1 MMKRMIGRQ
10 ALRMRGIAVVV
21 ALGVLAV
28 APRSSA
34 ADDASESAELVQKA
48 RLTFQTFMSDRDLG
62 STVRAHL
69 KRAKGIVIA
78 PQILRGAFIVGMS
91 GGSGVMLARDDK
103 GEWAG
108 QTIAGASFGLQAG
121 GDSSEVILLA
131 MTERGVSALL
141 SHSVKL
147 GADVGIALGPVGI
160 GAAAE
165 TANIS
170 ADILSW
176 SRATGAYAGASL
188 KGAIVAT
195 RDDWNEAYDGKEV
208 SPIDILIRPDQ
219 SGKNTASTTRHH
231 SAWRGTARPSASLP
245 RRTAALTA

>member
-1 MMKRMIGRQ
+1 MMKQTTGWWS
-10 ALRMRGIAVVV
+10 LRVRWIAVVV
-21 ALGVLAV
+21 AVGFVAV
-28 APRSSA
+28 VPRSSP

-48 RLTFQTFMSDRDLG
+48 RLTFENFMSDRDLG
-62 STVRAHL
+62 HTVRAHL

-78 PQILRGAFIVGMS
+78 PQILRGAFIVGVS

-103 GEWAG
+103 GGWAG
-108 QTIAGASFGLQAG
+108 PAFQTIAGASFGLQAG

-147 GADVGIALGPVGI
+147 GADVGVALGPVGI

-195 RDDWNEAYDGKEV
+195 REDWNEAYYGKAV
-208 SPIDILIRPDQ
+208 SPIDILV
-219 SGKNTASTTRHH
+219 RHEVTNPK
-231 SAWRGTARPSASLP
+231 SKELIDAVT
-245 RRTAALTA
+245 TAAGGT

>member
-1 MMKRMIGRQ
+1 
-10 ALRMRGIAVVV
+10 MRGAAIAV
-21 ALGVLAV
+21 ALGILAV
-28 APRSSA
+28 APRPTG

-48 RLTFQTFMSDRDLG
+48 RLTFESFMSDRDLG
-62 STVRAHL
+62 PTVRAHL
-69 KRAKGIVIA
+69 KRARGIVIA
-78 PQILRGAFIVGMS
+78 PQILRGAFIVGVS

-108 QTIAGASFGLQAG
+108 PAFQTIAGASFGLQAG

-147 GADVGIALGPVGI
+147 GADVGVALGPVGI

-188 KGAIVAT
+188 KGAIVAM
-195 RDDWNEAYDGKEV
+195 RDDWNDAYYGKAV
-208 SPIDILIRPDQ
+208 SPTDILIRHQVTNPKSKELVDAVA
-219 SGKNTASTTRHH
+219 N
-231 SAWRGTARPSASLP
+231 
-245 RRTAALTA
+245 AAGAQ